1 MGLGQ
6 PKGLRRQAATGCNCQ
21 LIWVA
26 MGSPLNSTKGAEL
39 VEAST
44 GRRCSR
50 QNLEKLCD
58 RGALLGSPC
67 ILQAKPLRVDA
78 DLLVSE
84 YLARVA
90 PTQAEAQQPTA
101 KRVGAPRQ
109 PAVPPHREP
118 SVATESSEVPSYND
132 ERALHEREKRLI
144 AEMDRKAKEGQ
155 LAYIEDMEMAYNAV
169 LLQLTTKAGSLHKQ
183 IKAAIPHLTH
193 RELEKIERMIS
204 DIFESVASNGFEE
217 LPE

>member
-1 MGLGQ
+1 M
-6 PKGLRRQAATGCNCQ
+6 ASA
-21 LIWVA
+21 V
-26 MGSPLNSTKGAEL
+26 NSTKGAEL
-39 VEAST
+39 IEAAVAP
-44 GRRCSR
+44 RRCSR

-58 RGALLGSPC
+58 KGALQGSPC
-67 ILQAKPLRVDA
+67 ILQDKPLRVDA

-84 YLARVA
+84 YLARVG
-90 PTQAEAQQPTA
+90 QSQSEAQQPTA
-101 KRVGAPRQ
+101 KRDQQAPRRQ
-109 PAVPPHREP
+109 STEPPPPPAG
-118 SVATESSEVPSYND
+118 EVPNFND

-144 AEMDRKAKEGQ
+144 AEMDRKVKAGQ

-193 RELEKIERMIS
+193 RELEKIERMVS
-204 DIFESVASNGFEE
+204 DIFESVASSAFEE

>member
-1 MGLGQ
+1 M
-6 PKGLRRQAATGCNCQ
+6 ASA
-21 LIWVA
+21 V
-26 MGSPLNSTKGAEL
+26 NSTKGAEL
-39 VEAST
+39 IEAAVAP
-44 GRRCSR
+44 RRCSR
-50 QNLEKLCD
+50 QNLEKLCEK
-58 RGALLGSPC
+58 GALQGSPC

-84 YLARVA
+84 YLARVG
-90 PTQAEAQQPTA
+90 QGQSEAQQPTA
-101 KRVGAPRQ
+101 KREQQAPRRQ
-109 PAVPPHREP
+109 LAEPPP
-118 SVATESSEVPSYND
+118 PPFGEVPNFND

-144 AEMDRKAKEGQ
+144 AEMDRKVKAGQ

-193 RELEKIERMIS
+193 RELEKIERMVS
-204 DIFESVASNGFEE
+204 DIFESVASSAFEE